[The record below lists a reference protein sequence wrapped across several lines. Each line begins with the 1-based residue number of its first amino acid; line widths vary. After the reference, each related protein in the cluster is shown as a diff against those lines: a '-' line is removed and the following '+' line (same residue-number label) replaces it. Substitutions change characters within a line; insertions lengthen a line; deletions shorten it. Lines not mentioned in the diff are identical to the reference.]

1 MSTGGFE
8 QAELSPC
15 ICDCQYWPPICQPGS
30 IVLIH
35 LSWSKLV
42 AQPYTK
48 QISDACYVARE
59 NVFYHLKND
68 NGESSNTEFAA
79 LPREEAIHKKIPVA
93 FVGTQSPKNPNWDKD
108 PEHQDKSTIF
118 VATGVPYNWFKE
130 FEGTKLLHR
139 GDE

>member
-1 MSTGGFE
+1 M
-8 QAELSPC
+8 
-15 ICDCQYWPPICQPGS
+15 
-30 IVLIH
+30 
-35 LSWSKLV
+35 
-42 AQPYTK
+42 
-48 QISDACYVARE
+48 
-59 NVFYHLKND
+59 FYHLKND
-68 NGESSNTEFAA
+68 NGESSHTEFAA

-108 PEHQDKSTIF
+108 PERRDKSTIF